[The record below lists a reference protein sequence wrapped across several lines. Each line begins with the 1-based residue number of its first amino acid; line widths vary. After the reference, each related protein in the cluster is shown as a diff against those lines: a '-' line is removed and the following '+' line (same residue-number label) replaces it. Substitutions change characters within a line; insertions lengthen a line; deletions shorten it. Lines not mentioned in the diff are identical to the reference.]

1 MKVNNKLLPRPVLA
15 LIIVFLVGAILRVW
29 GINNQGFWHDEI
41 YSLANLNGFDAYLF
55 QGSDLLPNSKV
66 LAAREYVQ
74 MLGHPRFLET
84 LERNILHEGHPPL
97 YQIILKGWSVIA
109 GTSETSLRALSSFAA
124 LMTLLVIYKTG
135 ELLESADV
143 GGKAALLLSTSPFH
157 VFFSIEARSYSL
169 AILFCSLATLAGVAI
184 SNKPEANYKFWIIW
198 IISITAAFYTH
209 YYAGIY
215 CAVMALSI
223 LPMIPERNIYRFLW
237 VLPFGLF
244 LIWTPFFINTIT
256 LQSKLHWTYGTASI
270 GDSIGGIFSGLIDI
284 LTGTRHSA
292 PSSIRLF
299 ATILL
304 VISFSGLAVKNT
316 IGRYTEKRLMWVI
329 VSFIL
334 LIYAVDIITNHHTI
348 LIPRYISFCQPA
360 LLLLLAIYFS
370 RFKTTGNIL
379 LLLFTIISIQG
390 SLLTI
395 SGERAPKQMLR
406 ETAAFINEKYSPGDQ
421 ILVTPNGPT
430 LLGLSLYLNPN
441 VLIAGASEENVENQ
455 IMENVKAG
463 HNTWL
468 VRQRLGSE
476 YIPLEKNKT
485 KLDSLEPHYTRF
497 VGLDLYKYNE

>member
-1 MKVNNKLLPRPVLA
+1 MKINNKLLPRSVLA
-15 LIIVFLVGAILRVW
+15 LIIVLLIGTVLRVW
-29 GINNQGFWHDEI
+29 GINTQGFWYDEI

-55 QGSDLLPNSKV
+55 PGSDLLANSKV
-66 LAAREYVQ
+66 LPAKEYVQ
-74 MLGHPRFLET
+74 MLEHPRFLET

-97 YQIILKGWSVIA
+97 YQIILKCWSVIV

-135 ELLESADV
+135 ELLESTDIGV
-143 GGKAALLLSTSPFH
+143 KAALLLATSPFH

-184 SNKPEANYKFWIIW
+184 SNKQRPSYKIW
-198 IISITAAFYTH
+198 IVWITSTTGAFYTH

-215 CAVMALSI
+215 CGVMALSI
-223 LPMIPERNIYRFLW
+223 APMIPKSFIYRFLW
-237 VLPFGLF
+237 ALPFGLF
-244 LIWTPFFINTIT
+244 LIWTPFFINTIS

-270 GDSIGGIFSGLIDI
+270 SDSIGGIFSGLIDI
-284 LTGTRHSA
+284 LTGPRQSA
-292 PSSIRLF
+292 PLSIRLF
-299 ATILL
+299 ATIFL
-304 VISFSGLAVKNT
+304 VISFFGLAVKNT

-329 VSFIL
+329 VTFIL

-360 LLLLLAIYFS
+360 LLLLLAICFS
-370 RFKTTGNIL
+370 KLKTTGNIIL
-379 LLLFTIISIQG
+379 LLLAIVSIQG

-406 ETAAFINEKYSPGDQ
+406 EAAVFINEKYSPGDQ
-421 ILVTPNGPT
+421 ILVSPNGPT

-441 VLIAGASEENVENQ
+441 VLIAGVSEENVESK
-455 IMENVKAG
+455 IMENLKAG

-476 YIPLEKNKT
+476 YIQLKKKIT
-485 KLDSLEPHYTRF
+485 KLDSLEPNYTRF
-497 VGLDLYKYNE
+497 VGLDLYKYNA